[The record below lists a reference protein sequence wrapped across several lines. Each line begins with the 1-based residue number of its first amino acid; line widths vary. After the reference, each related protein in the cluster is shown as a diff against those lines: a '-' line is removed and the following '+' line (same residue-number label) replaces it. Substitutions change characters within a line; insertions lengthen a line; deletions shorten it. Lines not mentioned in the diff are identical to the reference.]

1 MDETRDQIFYL
12 RSLEQFSVMDQGK
25 ERGQGGSLC
34 FSFSTLVRDKVQ
46 VILSWIQD
54 DQTMQI
60 ERQKARRLK
69 KKFSATKSVGSSP
82 VPPASQPSVFSQTAS
97 KAGTAVKGFFNNLGS
112 KPTTPTTPTGPSYKV
127 QGGEL
132 GGIPVSGQVMA
143 PSSTAN
149 SAASKLK
156 SGIASFGH
164 KVGGAVSSA
173 AATVSA
179 AAAQTVAAAKSPS
192 TPA

>member
-1 MDETRDQIFYL
+1 M
-12 RSLEQFSVMDQGK
+12 
-25 ERGQGGSLC
+25 
-34 FSFSTLVRDKVQ
+34 RDKVQ

-69 KKFSATKSVGSSP
+69 KKFSATKSVGSAPLPS
-82 VPPASQPSVFSQTAS
+82 ASQPSVFSQTAS
-97 KAGTAVKGFFNNLGS
+97 KAGSAVKGFFNNLGS
-112 KPTTPTTPTGPSYKV
+112 KPTTPTTPVGPSYKV

-143 PSSTAN
+143 PTSTAN

-156 SGIASFGH
+156 SGIASLSH
-164 KVGGAVSSA
+164 KVGDAVSSA
-173 AATVSA
+173 AASVS
-179 AAAQTVAAAKSPS
+179 AAAQTVAASKSPA
-192 TPA
+192 PA

>member
-1 MDETRDQIFYL
+1 M
-12 RSLEQFSVMDQGK
+12 
-25 ERGQGGSLC
+25 
-34 FSFSTLVRDKVQ
+34 
-46 VILSWIQD
+46 SWIQD

-82 VPPASQPSVFSQTAS
+82 VPPTSQPSVFSQTAS
-97 KAGTAVKGFFNNLGS
+97 KAGTAVKGFFNNLSSS

-149 SAASKLK
+149 STASKLK

-179 AAAQTVAAAKSPS
+179 AASQTIAAAKSP
-192 TPA
+192 TAPA